1 MSSSFTFDDPD
12 HFTAGTVGEPGH
24 RVFFIQARQDGEVAS
39 LRLEK
44 QQVAALGEYLGG
56 ILADLPDAE
65 AATTGAELIEPAIAE
80 WVVRTLAVAYEEA
93 DDRILL
99 VAEELQ
105 IEDEDDPDGL
115 ALEEPATA
123 RFRLTRAQTAAFI
136 ERANDLVLSGRP
148 LCRLCGQPMDPEGH
162 PCPRLN

>member
-1 MSSSFTFDDPD
+1 MSSSFTFDHPD
-12 HFTAGTVGEPGH
+12 HFTTGTIGEPGH

-65 AATTGAELIEPAIAE
+65 PAVASAELIEPAIAE
-80 WVVRTLAVAYEEA
+80 WAVRTLAVAYEET
-93 DDRILL
+93 DDLILL

-105 IEDEDDPDGL
+105 VESEDDPEGL
-115 ALEEPATA
+115 ELEDPASA

-136 ERANDLVLSGRP
+136 ERASELVMSGRP
-148 LCRLCGQPMDPEGH
+148 LCRLCGQPMDPDGH

>member
-1 MSSSFTFDDPD
+1 MSTSFTFDQPD
-12 HFTAGTVGEPGH
+12 HFTAGAIGEPGQ

-56 ILADLPDAE
+56 ILADVGEAE
-65 AATTGAELIEPAIAE
+65 PPTAGAELIEPAIAE

-105 IEDEDDPDGL
+105 AEDEDDPEGL
-115 ALEEPATA
+115 RLEDAATA

-136 ERANDLVLSGRP
+136 ERANVLVMSGRP
-148 LCRLCGQPMDPEGH
+148 LCRLCGQPMDPDGH